1 MTTGTISGTDARDQF
16 LHLLVTQLQYQDPLE
31 PTSQEDFIS
40 QLAQF
45 STLEGIDKLNV
56 NFEQMLKVQELTQG
70 AQLVGRTAE
79 YITNDGTAQGVIE
92 SAYLLDG
99 ELVLNIDGLA
109 VPLNDVIGIVQST
122 V

>member
-16 LHLLVTQLQYQDPLE
+16 MHLLVTQLQYQDPLE

-79 YITNDGTAQGVIE
+79 YITDDGTAQGVIE
-92 SAYLLDG
+92 SAYLLEGD
-99 ELVLNIDGLA
+99 LVLNIDGLA
-109 VPLNDVIGIVQST
+109 VPLNDVIGIVQPA

>member
-1 MTTGTISGTDARDQF
+1 MTSGSISGSDARNQF
-16 LHLLVTQLQYQDPLE
+16 MHLLVTQLQYQDPLE

-56 NFEQMLKVQELTQG
+56 NFEQMLKVQQLTEG

-79 YITNDGTAQGVIE
+79 YITDNGTAKGVIE
-92 SAYLLDG
+92 SAYLLSG
-99 ELVLNIDGLA
+99 NLVLNIDGLA